1 MAVDT
6 KELRALLAKMTPG
19 KWVAAPYSSMVGAP
33 IVASP
38 SGRPVAKVTYFHLG
52 PEFDNHNRESAANA
66 AGIVALVNAAPALLA
81 SAARA
86 AELEQEVSRLRHTAT
101 DMVQH
106 VEWLTSGLP
115 ALLENDGLTDE
126 EGLIGAATDAAKS
139 ARAALG
145 DQP

>member
-19 KWVAAPYSSMVGAP
+19 EWVAAPYGSMVGAP

-38 SGRPVAKVTYFHLG
+38 SGRPVAKVTYFNLG

-86 AELEQEVSRLRHTAT
+86 AELEAEVAKLSSIVRAWHYLAVGPDEMGDYFTHKQLVKISEPYA
-101 DMVQH
+101 
-106 VEWLTSGLP
+106 SP
-115 ALLENDGLTDE
+115 ALKALEQ
-126 EGLIGAATDAAKS
+126 K
-139 ARAALG
+139 
-145 DQP
+145 Q

>member
-1 MAVDT
+1 MTTDDLTALQA
-6 KELRALLAKMTPG
+6 LRAKMTPG
-19 KWVAAPYSSMVGAP
+19 EWQWRYDA
-33 IVASP
+33 
-38 SGRPVAKVTYFHLG
+38 LG
-52 PEFDNHNRESAANA
+52 TDYPQWSIQPGILIADGTDGTPGGDMIDKANA

-81 SAARA
+81 SAARV
-86 AELEQEVSRLRHTAT
+86 AELEAEVSRLRHTAT

>member
-19 KWVAAPYSSMVGAP
+19 EWVAAPYSSMVGAP

-66 AGIVALVNAAPALLA
+66 AGIVALVNAAEPMLD
-81 SAARA
+81 
-86 AELEQEVSRLRHTAT
+86 EIERLRHALQRMIDTGDDAC
-101 DMVQH
+101 D
-106 VEWLTSGLP
+106 P
-115 ALLENDGLTDE
+115 AWVKR
-126 EGLIGAATDAAKS
+126 I

-145 DQP
+145 EQP